1 LGKSRAE
8 KTRKIV
14 GNTRELYYIVYRE
27 KAFVGLWG
35 RLVVPSPFL
44 FLGGVMARSPLEEYA
59 ISRKIVKLMRE
70 GYGQEQATAIAFRMF
85 RDGELNLPKTQKQIK
100 DEREKRRKKWYLDRT
115 RRSRR

>member
-14 GNTRELYYIVYRE
+14 GNPRELYYIVYRE

-70 GYGQEQATAIAFRMF
+70 GYGQATSNSNRFSDVPRWGI
-85 RDGELNLPKTQKQIK
+85 ESSK
-100 DEREKRRKKWYLDRT
+100 DSKANQG
-115 RRSRR
+115 

>member
-1 LGKSRAE
+1 LEIIENCIILSIGK
-8 KTRKIV
+8 
-14 GNTRELYYIVYRE
+14 
-27 KAFVGLWG
+27 
-35 RLVVPSPFL
+35 RLLLVFGEGWL
-44 FLGGVMARSPLEEYA
+44 FLPLFFFLEEFMARSPLEEYA

-70 GYGQEQATAIAFRMF
+70 GYGQQQATAIAFRMF